1 MNLRVISQADGFVL
15 KCKLNFLKIILNIG
29 VLILYARILTKMA
42 VVNAYVKSIPLFTV
56 MYSNAFPEQYLNDL
70 QFQ

>member
-29 VLILYARILTKMA
+29 VLILYAQILTKMA

-56 MYSNAFPEQYLNDL
+56 MYSNVFPEQYLNDL